1 VDLAIATLP
10 VGLDPCDLLVQQ
22 GPDAFRAVL
31 ENAVDALDYKLNQ
44 VLSTGGGRD
53 GSLGVEGQR
62 RAVDAVLG
70 IIALAP
76 PLNGQAGAVRTQ
88 LMVTRISRR
97 LALKEE
103 TVWARLE
110 ELRAGKRGAEKA
122 ERPRSERQAAPAQ
135 SARPVNEER
144 ELLELLLAEDS
155 LVAEAAAS
163 VPLDKIQHPGLRRLL
178 AGLYALQAEGLPPTL
193 DQLRARLEDGPLAQY
208 ALRMQEVGLQ
218 NPNRAEWFRRLLDF
232 FQDRRARS
240 AKQKLQTQLQS
251 TSDHQAALEL
261 IRKVQREKQEVAH
274 DD

>member
-1 VDLAIATLP
+1 
-10 VGLDPCDLLVQQ
+10 
-22 GPDAFRAVL
+22 
-31 ENAVDALDYKLNQ
+31 
-44 VLSTGGGRD
+44 
-53 GSLGVEGQR
+53 
-62 RAVDAVLG
+62 
-70 IIALAP
+70 
-76 PLNGQAGAVRTQ
+76 
-88 LMVTRISRR
+88 M
-97 LALKEE
+97 
-103 TVWARLE
+103 
-110 ELRAGKRGAEKA
+110 
-122 ERPRSERQAAPAQ
+122 
-135 SARPVNEER
+135 NEER

-193 DQLRARLEDGPLAQY
+193 DQLRARLEDGPLAQD

-251 TSDHQAALEL
+251 ISDHQAALEL
-261 IRKVQREKQEVAH
+261 IRKVQREKQEVAN